1 MRRNRLFSLLTL
13 AFGLFLVSFSAIAQT
28 EENHEVAAT
37 EHAETAVEGEKEEGI
52 NITELVFGHVSDS
65 HEWHLFSLP
74 GEHGH
79 ETEIALPLPVITYR
93 PKTGQFSIFSY
104 SRFHGGW
111 YLDDMG
117 NHISNTSYD
126 GLYVEKNMKEKI
138 RADNGDEVYD
148 FSITKNVVS
157 MVLSVIIILLLV
169 TSAARKYQGAALKA
183 PKGFQN
189 ALESAIIF
197 IRDEV
202 AKPNLG
208 NKYAKFMPLLLTV
221 FFFIWVNNLLGLL
234 PGGANL
240 TGNIATTLCLA
251 LVAFVVMLVKANS
264 HFWGHLFNPPGVP
277 MGVKFLLVPIEIISL
292 FIKPVALTIR
302 LFANIL
308 AGHIVI
314 LCVISMIFIFGA
326 LSKFAGIGFVPV
338 SLGFSLFMFTL
349 ELLVAAIQAFI
360 FTNLTAVFIGQVVE
374 EGHGH
379 EAHGNEGHGHD
390 AHSKPAHH

>member
-37 EHAETAVEGEKEEGI
+37 EHAETAVEGEEEEGI

-79 ETEIALPLPVITYR
+79 ETEVALPLPVITYR
-93 PKTGQFSIFSY
+93 PKTGQFSVFPY

-111 YLDDMG
+111 YLDSFG

-157 MVLSVIIILLLV
+157 MVLSVVIILLLV

-208 NKYAKFMPLLLTV
+208 NKAGKFMPLLLTV

-251 LVAFVVMLVKANS
+251 LVAFVVMLVKANK
-264 HFWGHLFNPPGVP
+264 HFWGHLLNPPGVP

-326 LSKFAGIGFVPV
+326 LSKFAGVGFVPV

-379 EAHGNEGHGHD
+379 EAHGHDGHGHD